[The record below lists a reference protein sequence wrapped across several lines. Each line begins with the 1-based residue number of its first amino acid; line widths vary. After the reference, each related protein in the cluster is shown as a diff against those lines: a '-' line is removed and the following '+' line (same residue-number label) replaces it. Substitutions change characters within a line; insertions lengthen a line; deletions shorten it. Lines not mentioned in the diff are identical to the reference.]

1 MMKTNRT
8 LILTG
13 LAFATAFLVAATL
26 RYGQSSK
33 EHSGH
38 QGHLE
43 QMENGDHLGHH
54 HTGEDEGKTPK
65 SLEEIASAKCEHNV
79 PTYQCVACR
88 YEVGVV
94 RIPSSLWKN
103 TAKTNG
109 GLLSTL
115 KVAKQKVTP
124 GLKATGKVKLNENT
138 AVHISPRIPGVI
150 DSVHVDIGMRVN
162 EGSVLFKINSME
174 LGKAFSDY
182 ERSCA
187 LTDLS
192 KKNFDREK
200 ALFERKITSEQ
211 DMIEARM
218 AFEQHRTELIAAEQ
232 ALHVMGLSEENIT
245 ALKKG
250 VHGPGVS
257 RLSVC
262 APIAGTIIE
271 KHAVVGELVEPGKDV
286 MLLADL
292 SNMWVWADIYEHDLP
307 KLLQAEKDG
316 PIPVKVY
323 VRAFPDQPFNGKIDY
338 IAAAMTEQ
346 TRTVKVRATIEN
358 PDFALRQGMFCE
370 INIGIGNVEE
380 VLAVPRVAL
389 LSDEEKDFIF
399 THWKEDYYA
408 RRSVKRGREFFDN
421 VEILEGLKDGET
433 IIAEGAFLLKSDVL
447 REKMGAGC
455 AD

>member
-1 MMKTNRT
+1 MNNNRIFM
-8 LILTG
+8 LAG
-13 LAFATAFLVAATL
+13 LAAVTVLLVVATF

-33 EHSGH
+33 ESSDH

-43 QMENGDHLGHH
+43 HTENGNHAGHH
-54 HTGEDEGKTPK
+54 HTGEDEGKIAKT
-65 SLEEIASAKCEHNV
+65 LEQIASGKCEHNV
-79 PTYQCVACR
+79 LIYQCATCR

-94 RIPSSLWKN
+94 RVPSSLWKN
-103 TAKTNG
+103 TAKKNE
-109 GLLSTL
+109 GLLSTF
-115 KVAKQKVTP
+115 KVTKREVIP
-124 GLKATGKVKLNENT
+124 GLKVTGKVQLNENT
-138 AVHISPRIPGVI
+138 AVHISPRIPGII
-150 DSVHVDIGMRVN
+150 DSVHVDLGMRVN
-162 EGSVLFKINSME
+162 KESILFKINSTE

-182 ERSCA
+182 ERSSA
-187 LTDLS
+187 LTVLS
-192 KKNFDREK
+192 KKNLEREK
-200 ALFERKITSEQ
+200 SLFERKITSEQ
-211 DMIEARM
+211 DMIEAEM

-232 ALHVMGLSEENIT
+232 ALHVVGLSEEDIT

-250 VHGPGVS
+250 YSAGVG
-257 RLSVC
+257 RLSVN

-292 SNMWVWADIYEHDLP
+292 SNMWVWADIYEHDLS

-323 VRAFPDQPFNGKIDY
+323 VRAFPGRPFRGKIDY
-338 IAAAMTEQ
+338 IGATMTER

-358 PDFALRQGMFCE
+358 PGFVLRQGMFCE
-370 INIGIGNVEE
+370 INIGIGNGEE
-380 VLAVPRVAL
+380 VLAVPRAAL
-389 LSDEEKDFIF
+389 LSDEGNDFIF

-408 RRSVKRGREFFDN
+408 RRSVKR
-421 VEILEGLKDGET
+421 GLKDGET